1 MTGTGW
7 EFYGVR
13 FSMFITML
21 VSLVMFLSV
30 WIGARKGDNFSRVDS
45 TAGDEGED

>member
-1 MTGTGW
+1 MTGW

-21 VSLVMFLSV
+21 VSLVMFLGV
-30 WIGARKGDNFSRVDS
+30 WITAHKGESFHHVDA

>member
-1 MTGTGW
+1 MTVTGW

-13 FSMFITML
+13 FSMFITMV
-21 VSLVMFLSV
+21 VSIVMFLSV
-30 WIGARKGDNFSRVDS
+30 WFGARKGDYLAHVDS